1 MWAPGLVWIY
11 RTACARAQHAR
22 DPARAITKCEGG
34 IGAHKHRTTNGFDG
48 QRATQNRQR
57 VILSS
62 NAVVG
67 SVMLITGW
75 VSRRVRSSSSTGHAD
90 VTASRCHA
98 ATSNAVVGDTRL
110 SSVRDAS
117 LDGTT
122 HCCQTGGTHEPR
134 STSPVRSSPRR
145 LGRADAI
152 HSADA
157 IFRDCATWATSS
169 ASHSLRRPSN
179 STRRRPEPIC
189 AASRV
194 RRWSDRRAWPSGASS
209 PTNPKGLAI
218 LKPTGARPSDV

>member
-1 MWAPGLVWIY
+1 LRPPRRPTRALRPRLVDSEQPVRFLIGWIRARIRSDLEHRRRAR
-11 RTACARAQHAR
+11 RTQMDCYL
-22 DPARAITKCEGG
+22 
-34 IGAHKHRTTNGFDG
+34 
-48 QRATQNRQR
+48 
-57 VILSS
+57 VL
-62 NAVVG
+62 
-67 SVMLITGW
+67 
-75 VSRRVRSSSSTGHAD
+75 RRFSSSTGRAD

-122 HCCQTGGTHEPR
+122 HCCQSGGTHEPR

-145 LGRADAI
+145 LGRANAI

-157 IFRDCATWATSS
+157 IFRDCATWATSR

-189 AASRV
+189 AASPVAALV
-194 RRWSDRRAWPSGASS
+194 RPEGVAERRIS
-209 PTNPKGLAI
+209 PTDRKCLAI

>member
-1 MWAPGLVWIY
+1 MDCYLVL
-11 RTACARAQHAR
+11 R
-22 DPARAITKCEGG
+22 
-34 IGAHKHRTTNGFDG
+34 
-48 QRATQNRQR
+48 
-57 VILSS
+57 
-62 NAVVG
+62 
-67 SVMLITGW
+67 
-75 VSRRVRSSSSTGHAD
+75 RSSSSTGHAD

-122 HCCQTGGTHEPR
+122 HCCQSGGTHEPR

-157 IFRDCATWATSS
+157 IFRDCAMWATSS

-189 AASRV
+189 AASPVAALV
-194 RRWSDRRAWPSGASS
+194 RPEGVAERRII
-209 PTNPKGLAI
+209 TNRPKGPRDSEADRSATQRRL
-218 LKPTGARPSDV
+218 TSRTTVTSSY